1 MPAADLPA
9 TQTSLS
15 SLRAWTHIA
24 RMTRVSDERALWL
37 VRHALPHEAALRG
50 WLERRRLVGLEVD
63 DVVQETYAR
72 LIALESVE
80 HVRNSRNYM
89 FQTAHSV
96 LMTHLRRSKVVS
108 FVTVADVEQLGLA
121 ASGASPETQVA
132 DRDELQRLAEAIAS
146 LPAKA
151 RDVFVLRRVHG
162 VAQREVARRL
172 GVSES
177 TVEKH
182 MGRSLH
188 MIMEVFG
195 RSGKPTAGAS
205 MAAEKEERANHGPRG
220 GTRD

>member
-1 MPAADLPA
+1 MA
-9 TQTSLS
+9 
-15 SLRAWTHIA
+15 
-24 RMTRVSDERALWL
+24 RVSDERALWL
-37 VRHALPHEAALRG
+37 ARHALPHEPALRA
-50 WLERRRLVGLEVD
+50 WLQHRRLAGLEVD

-72 LIALESVE
+72 LISLDSVE

-121 ASGASPETQVA
+121 AAEASPERQAA
-132 DRDELQRLAEAIAS
+132 DRDELQRLAEAIAG
-146 LPAKA
+146 LPARM

-162 VAQREVARRL
+162 LAQRDVALRL

-182 MGRSLH
+182 MSRSFHLL
-188 MIMEVFG
+188 MEMFG
-195 RSGKPTAGAS
+195 RCGKPEVDAS
-205 MAAEKEERANHGPRG
+205 RSAVAEVKANHGPRG
-220 GTRD
+220 GARD